1 MLKTTVYLPE
11 ELKAYVED
19 RAREK
24 GESEAEVIRFAI
36 SRLAESQPV
45 TRKRPRSIG
54 AGASDNVQG
63 RNFDEWLAA
72 NWERD
77 W

>member
-1 MLKTTVYLPE
+1 MVKTTIYLPD
-11 ELKAYVED
+11 ELKAYVEN

-36 SRLAESQPV
+36 SQLAEAEPV
-45 TRKRPRSIG
+45 ARKIPRSIG
-54 AGASDNVQG
+54 AGASDTVHG

>member
-1 MLKTTVYLPE
+1 MVKTTIYLPD

-19 RAREK
+19 RARET
-24 GESEAEVIRFAI
+24 GASEAEVIRTAI
-36 SRLAESQPV
+36 LLLSEAQPI

-54 AGASDNVQG
+54 AGASDTVNG
-63 RNFDEWLAA
+63 RDFDEWLAA

>member
-1 MLKTTVYLPE
+1 MVKTTIYLSE
-11 ELKAYVED
+11 ELKTYVEN
-19 RAREK
+19 RARET
-24 GESEAEVIRFAI
+24 GASEAEVIRTAI
-36 SRLAESQPV
+36 VLLSEAEPI

-54 AGASDNVQG
+54 AGASDNVHG

>member
-1 MLKTTVYLPE
+1 MVKTTIYLSD
-11 ELKAYVED
+11 ELKMYVED
-19 RAREK
+19 RARET
-24 GESEAEVIRFAI
+24 GASEAEVIRTAI
-36 SRLAESQPV
+36 RLMSEAQPV

-54 AGASDNVQG
+54 AGASDTVHG

-72 NWERD
+72 NWEPD

>member
-1 MLKTTVYLPE
+1 MVKTTIYLPDE
-11 ELKAYVED
+11 RKAYVEN

-36 SRLAESQPV
+36 SQLAQAEPV
-45 TRKRPRSIG
+45 ARKLPRSYG
-54 AGASDNVQG
+54 AFASENVQG
-63 RNFDEWLAA
+63 RDFDEWLKA